1 MKKNRLLPLSL
12 LPFLLFSCNQDDGRQ
27 SVDVESASI
36 TISNSTNELSLY
48 ESKQIEIQVS
58 DIKNGIFAYSSN
70 DPSIIEINE
79 DGMMKAKKVGEAKIR
94 VYLRDF
100 ESIYAETTFSVKK
113 GETIDF
119 TYHDFDQQQYRYH
132 STPSKGDV
140 NILVLPIAIEG
151 FEDRATAEN
160 LERINKCFNSGDLSK
175 FESVSSYY
183 YKSSYGELK
192 LNFSLPDKWYDSG
205 LTPEELQA
213 MATRDDLGVS
223 NLSLLAVDW
232 YKKTYPEQDM
242 KQFDSDKDGCI
253 DGIWMIYSAPVMPND
268 SDYYER
274 KYPKIDINGFW
285 AYTLSNYLTSEKKHN
300 VEDPVAKMIS
310 WAGLDFMDDFGD
322 GNLDAHTYIHE
333 TGHLLGLKDYYS
345 ALSPYDSPAGC
356 IDMMDNN
363 IGDHSAFTKFALGWS
378 KPIVV
383 KEEKTIK
390 LPSFEDS
397 GDFILLT
404 NDNFNGTPFDEYF
417 TIEYITPDG
426 LNKED
431 YNSPYN
437 GNMVQGYSKP
447 GIRISHID
455 NRAVNSS
462 SRFESDYTKFYNDP
476 ISNTAHTGYTRFL
489 DEGNYEGAMYQN
501 TIMQKNIST
510 AEYKVLDMGR
520 KYYNAIRFKDRG
532 DGELTRLQ
540 SPDDALFFEGD
551 SFDLSSSSPYRELMP
566 SKSNT
571 LDKFQASNDQKDIF
585 NFKIEIGKIDE
596 TGAEIKISYL
606 Q

>member
-1 MKKNRLLPLSL
+1 MKKERLLALSL
-12 LPFLLFSCNQDDGRQ
+12 LPLLIFSCGKDNGGQ
-27 SVDVESASI
+27 SVDVESARI
-36 TISNSTNELSLY
+36 IISNSTNELSLY
-48 ESKQIEIQVS
+48 ESKQIEIQAS
-58 DIKNGIFAYSSN
+58 DIKNGVFSYSSS

-79 DGMMKAKKVGEAKIR
+79 VGLMKAKKVGEAKIR
-94 VYLRDF
+94 VFLKDF
-100 ESIYAETTFSVKK
+100 ESVYGETTFSVKK

-119 TYHDFDQQQYRYH
+119 TYHDFDQRPYRYH

-140 NILVLPIAIEG
+140 NILVLPISIEG

-160 LERINKCFNSGDLSK
+160 LDRIDKCFNSDSLEK

-183 YKSSYGELK
+183 RKSSYGQLN
-192 LNFSLPDKWYDSG
+192 LNFSIPDKWYDSG
-205 LTPEELQA
+205 LTPDELQA
-213 MATRDDLGVS
+213 LATKDDLGVS
-223 NLSLLAVDW
+223 NLALLAVDW
-232 YKKTYPEQDM
+232 YKKTYPQQNM
-242 KQFDSDKDGCI
+242 KEFDLDKDGCI

-274 KYPKIDINGFW
+274 KYPNIDINGFW
-285 AYTLSNYLTSEKKHN
+285 AYTLSNYLMGEKKHN
-300 VEDPVAKMIS
+300 IEDPVAKMIS
-310 WAGLDFMDDFGD
+310 WAGLDFMDEFGD

-383 KEEKTIK
+383 KEEKTIT
-390 LPSFEDS
+390 LPSFEEN

-404 NDNFNGTPFDEYF
+404 NDNFNGTAFDEFF

-431 YNSPYN
+431 YSSPYN
-437 GNMVQGYSKP
+437 GNGIQGYSKP

-455 NRAVNSS
+455 NRVVNSS
-462 SRFESDYTKFYNDP
+462 SMFESDYANFYNDP
-476 ISNTAHTGYTRFL
+476 ISNTAHPGYTRFL
-489 DEGNYEGAMYQN
+489 DEGNDKRAMYQN

-510 AEYKVLDMGR
+510 AEYKVLDINR

-532 DGELTRLQ
+532 DGKPSRLQ
-540 SPDDALFFEGD
+540 SPDDSLFFEGD
-551 SFDLSSSSPYRELMP
+551 SFDLSPSSPYRELMP
-566 SKSNT
+566 TKSNA
-571 LDKFQASNDQKDIF
+571 LNKFQVSNSQKDIF
-585 NFKIEIGKIDE
+585 DFKIEMGKIDE
-596 TGAEIKISYL
+596 NGAEIRISRL
-606 Q
+606 R

>member
-1 MKKNRLLPLSL
+1 MKNNRLLPLSL
-12 LPFLLFSCNQDDGRQ
+12 LPLLLFSCGQNDGKQ
-27 SVDVESASI
+27 SVDVDAATI
-36 TISNSTNELSLY
+36 IISNATNELALY

-58 DIKNGIFAYSSN
+58 DIKNGIFAYSSS
-70 DPSIIEINE
+70 DPSIIEIN
-79 DGMMKAKKVGEAKIR
+79 GQGLMKAKKVGEAKIR
-94 VYLRDF
+94 VYLKDF
-100 ESIYAETTFSVKK
+100 ESIYGETTFSVKK
-113 GETIDF
+113 GDTVDF
-119 TYHDFDQQQYRYH
+119 TYHDFDQQPYRYH

-140 NILVLPIAIEG
+140 NILVLPIFIKG
-151 FEDRATAEN
+151 FEDRATSEN
-160 LERINKCFNSGDLSK
+160 LEKIDKCFNSDNLSK

-183 YKSSYGELK
+183 YKSSYGQLN
-192 LNFSLPDKWYDSG
+192 LNFSVPDKWYDSG
-205 LTPEELQA
+205 LTPDELQA
-213 MATRDDLGVS
+213 LATRDDLGVS

-232 YKKTYPEQDM
+232 YKNTYPEQDM
-242 KQFDSDKDGCI
+242 KEFDSDKDGCI

-268 SDYYER
+268 SDYYEK
-274 KYPKIDINGFW
+274 KYPNIDINGFW
-285 AYTLSNYLTSEKKHN
+285 AYTLSNYLIGEKKHN

-345 ALSPYDSPAGC
+345 TLSPYDSPAGC

-383 KEEKTIK
+383 KEEKTIT
-390 LPSFEDS
+390 LPSFQES

-404 NDNFNGTPFDEYF
+404 NDNFNGTAFDEYF
-417 TIEYITPDG
+417 TIEYITPTG

-431 YNSPYN
+431 YTSPYN
-437 GNMVQGYSKP
+437 GNGLQGYSKP
-447 GIRISHID
+447 GVRISHID
-455 NRAVNSS
+455 NRVVNSS

-476 ISNTAHTGYTRFL
+476 ISNTAHAGYTRFL

-501 TIMQKNIST
+501 MVMQKNIAT
-510 AEYKVLDMGR
+510 AEYSILDMGR

-532 DGELTRLQ
+532 DGEPTRLQ

-551 SFDLSSSSPYRELMP
+551 SFDLSPSSPYRELMP
-566 SKSNT
+566 TKSNT
-571 LDKFQASNDQKDIF
+571 LDKFQASNDQDDIF

-596 TGAEIKISYL
+596 NGAEIKISCL